1 MIYQPFTTSVV
12 PPVFFQRLSPP
23 GGHHLHDP
31 GTSAERRAG
40 QRAQGVG
47 DETEKR
53 WGNDGD

>member
-1 MIYQPFTTSVV
+1 MIYQPFITSVV

-53 WGNDGD
+53 